1 MKMERKKY
9 MKWLVLLVGVLCSV
23 GVKATD
29 VNSVSSLI
37 SALNSKAKDIGNNTV
52 QLTDNIDLSQTINV
66 TGGDLTLDL
75 GGYSIYNK
83 WSGMGSSNKK
93 KIDIFDIEDGT
104 FTIQGDGSVYN
115 QGTEGNSTIWVKGG
129 TLNVSSTV
137 YSKKQ
142 TAIYISKGIVNVK
155 TGASIYTESDGGKY
169 QPVKAMG
176 GELNISGGNIY
187 RAMLTDKK
195 AVGLYIE
202 NAKVI
207 MSGGTVR
214 GESKGNDEAI
224 GVEIASGEFS
234 MSDGNISAK
243 NQNVTAF
250 DGNNARGLNIK
261 GGVVKL
267 KQGTISGN
275 SSNRT
280 SYAISSNQPFSSIC
294 VTGYGIYKDNLLQP
308 MTNVEVQGGIE
319 IKPIS
324 YIIKYSGVD
333 PEREEI
339 YDITKG
345 SISLS
350 EEIKR
355 GYDFNGWSDK
365 VGKVTSISYTN
376 VSNRSDNYI
385 YTLTA
390 QWALH
395 NYTIKYYSEGNEITS
410 VGTNPQTYQIGN
422 TTTLQSISKDGA
434 VFIGWKD
441 RSTGQMITNL
451 PGNDPR
457 DLKLDAI
464 WDKKYNITFVTGTSE
479 SISGIS
485 TTTSQEVLIPIP
497 NEKKGYIFE
506 YWSDK
511 KGNTIHDKISAN
523 VYDSDI
529 TLTAVWSPIT
539 YHVAF
544 KDGEETKDTKEYTIE
559 SGLSGFPTIRKD
571 GYVFNSW
578 LNDNQMPV
586 SSISEGTIGDKTFTA
601 DWTEITYTLTYDYA
615 DGETSSS
622 SDTYKYTEVSQTQLR
637 SASREGYNFL
647 GWFLPGSTDKL
658 EKVPTPISDT
668 QKEFLFTA
676 TAKWEIQNY
685 KVIFYLNDG
694 TGAVLSEKE
703 YTYNVNTGIPEED
716 MPKDVKRTGYDFGG
730 WFGNEACTGDKID
743 NVSAGAGE
751 LKLYAKWTPKTY
763 TITYDM
769 QGGTNASN
777 APSSFIYNEGCLL
790 PSENVKRDHYV
801 FAGWTTEAT
810 STTYVKSIPANTE
823 GNKKIYAQWTP
834 CVYTISYVTN
844 TETTLPA
851 QSYLYGTEVKTK
863 KTYKEGYTLTWC
875 YDATLTRPFGDLI
888 TAEKIPAGIGDEL
901 ALYAKWTPTEYMIT
915 YDSYY
920 GKITSGKVDK
930 YTIEQEVI
938 LPADVHREGF
948 TFAGWYAD
956 DLLKE
961 KVTKI
966 EKGSSGNKT
975 FYATWDRGYQVIFT
989 QPANGKITVSWNG
1002 SAVSPGTMIGKG
1014 ESLTV
1019 SAEATNVNYELKQIL
1034 INGKPF
1040 TSSPQLVT
1048 MPKEDLKITAEFTE
1062 ASTPAAPAPEII
1074 ITPSGVDKFPKGEDV
1089 KVQLKKTDES
1099 TTLYYNLAGV
1109 ERKYEKE
1116 FVVASAQ
1123 DTVLLKAI
1131 ARKQGLRDGVISRY
1145 IIFDNGKITLTFNL
1159 PLGVKAVNPSG
1170 GEVVTATT
1178 TGGSFEFE
1186 LKVDREYYTNLDSM
1200 VVSANDSV
1208 IKAGSAGLYTLTN
1221 CTSDVTVTVSG
1232 LKAKV
1237 CNVTLQQTDNGT
1249 ISFTDGAEETTME
1262 VEYGTSVSVTA
1273 KADEDFK
1280 FLQWSTGSQS
1290 NPLKLTVDKDT
1301 TISARFIND
1310 YKAYAITLPQLEG
1323 VTVRPFTGYST
1334 EVKKD
1339 GTFKF
1344 YLKLADGYR
1353 EENPVVR
1360 ANGEVLAKNKGGYA
1374 IYKVNKNISISVEGI
1389 VREPVTLKVPGN
1401 VNAKVVETMSN
1412 ASKQEVY
1419 EETMILLHAE
1429 APTGK
1434 IFDKWT
1440 DSKTDNPRMVPA
1452 VDAEQLHP
1460 LFTNKGD
1467 ANYAKVIL
1475 NQSPGAGITAV
1486 NANIDGVKTGET
1498 VQLNVVLLPAYS
1510 QSEVTLTV
1518 DGEVLKP
1525 SVSLRAASETKTYMY
1540 SLPVKKDEITVKVS
1554 GMKLNTYNVSLAQTD
1569 GGVVYSNPAGTA
1581 THGDKIQLKAQ
1592 PEPGMLFVKWWDGN
1606 TLNPYPYTVT
1616 ADTEVKAS
1624 FLGAESTVDN
1634 ESIRKDD
1641 PIEITTDGNR
1651 LSIKVDKEYQVYI
1664 YNFGGGLY
1672 QKRKIPAG
1680 GYSMYLPSGE
1690 YLIKVGDDIV
1700 RKVIIL

>member
-1 MKMERKKY
+1 MERGSWKF
-9 MKWLVLLVGVLCSV
+9 LQ
-23 GVKATD
+23 
-29 VNSVSSLI
+29 SLI
-37 SALNSKAKDIGNNTV
+37 SVLLLMVTFQGWAQTPVYNKDQLKIAINNGESV
-52 QLTDNIDLSQTINV
+52 LLKNNIDIDFELTISKS
-66 TGGDLTLDL
+66 LTLDL
-75 GGYSIYNK
+75 GGYTLKREQNAGDIICVKCIAGKIRIINGNIITK
-83 WSGMGSSNKK
+83 QNKK
-93 KIDIFDIEDGT
+93 ALGGYGTGLDVSGAEVTIVNCNVSGYTKSWSVEDATGIQFYSGSLNIISGT
-104 FTIQGDGSVYN
+104 FVGEENGSGKSYAIWSK
-115 QGTEGNSTIWVKGG
+115 NSTINNFLKGSYLKKG
-129 TLNVSSTV
+129 DNIVSNVNTKTIEGSVTAHPVTYTLD
-137 YSKKQ
+137 YQLK
-142 TAIYISKGIVNVK
+142 
-155 TGASIYTESDGGKY
+155 GGKY
-169 QPVKAMG
+169 ESSSYVKTYKALDIFNQTIDNLPEVSYRGYRFNYWSYENENILNAM
-176 GELNISGGNIY
+176 ELPYPYVTSDNHTIK
-187 RAMLTDKK
+187 LT
-195 AVGLYIE
+195 A
-202 NAKVI
+202 NW
-207 MSGGTVR
+207 S
-214 GESKGNDEAI
+214 
-224 GVEIASGEFS
+224 
-234 MSDGNISAK
+234 
-243 NQNVTAF
+243 
-250 DGNNARGLNIK
+250 IK
-261 GGVVKL
+261 EY
-267 KQGTISGN
+267 TISYDLNKGINN
-275 SSNRT
+275 SSNPIGKYT
-280 SYAISSNQPFSSIC
+280 INTNGGNDIQ
-294 VTGYGIYKDNLLQP
+294 LQ
-308 MTNVEVQGGIE
+308 
-319 IKPIS
+319 
-324 YIIKYSGVD
+324 D
-333 PEREEI
+333 PER
-339 YDITKG
+339 KG
-345 SISLS
+345 YKFSAWRDS
-350 EEIKR
+350 K
-355 GYDFNGWSDK
+355 GT
-365 VGKVTSISYTN
+365 VTSINYDRVERN
-376 VSNRSDNYI
+376 AFSNSGVLEYK
-385 YTLTA
+385 LTA
-390 QWALH
+390 SWQP
-395 NYTIKYYSEGNEITS
+395 IT
-410 VGTNPQTYQIGN
+410 
-422 TTTLQSISKDGA
+422 
-434 VFIGWKD
+434 
-441 RSTGQMITNL
+441 
-451 PGNDPR
+451 
-457 DLKLDAI
+457 
-464 WDKKYNITFVTGTSE
+464 YNITFDKPVNNGKTQIEYTVEISDISLPEPDNIPMGKSFAGWY
-479 SISGIS
+479 ISGTDTQVKEIPVS
-485 TTTSQEVLIPIP
+485 NPDNLSLEVRWKDKTYYAFFYDGEVEINKKPFTVTSGLASFEDPKP
-497 NEKKGYIFE
+497 KEGYIFD
-506 YWSDK
+506 YWMDAPTNGK
-511 KGNTIHDKISAN
+511 K
-523 VYDSDI
+523 I
-529 TLTAVWSPIT
+529 T
-539 YHVAF
+539 
-544 KDGEETKDTKEYTIE
+544 
-559 SGLSGFPTIRKD
+559 
-571 GYVFNSW
+571 
-578 LNDNQMPV
+578 
-586 SSISEGTIGDKTFTA
+586 SISTNNIGDKKIYA
-601 DWTEITYTLTYDYA
+601 SWAPIKYTLTYDLNGGSYTGNRTITYTYNERA
-615 DGETSSS
+615 ILLTS
-622 SDTYKYTEVSQTQLR
+622 EQVSY
-637 SASREGYNFL
+637 SGHKFL
-647 GWFLPGSTDKL
+647 GWKLDGKSITEAPVSGGIESDGGRKMSFTLSADWELINYDIVFNENGGTAVDDRQYNVKEGISAENMPKTERIGYTFAGWYNDQDRKVPSIPPGSKKL
-658 EKVPTPISDT
+658 ILTARWELIVYKITYN
-668 QKEFLFTA
+668 LFG
-676 TAKWEIQNY
+676 
-685 KVIFYLNDG
+685 G
-694 TGAVLSEKE
+694 TNPNNAHST
-703 YTYNVNTGIPEED
+703 YTYED
-716 MPKDVKRTGYDFGG
+716 MIDLPSPTREHYDFGG
-730 WFGNEACTGDKID
+730 WFTEKELVNAVSVIERTSTGDKVFYAKWSPKTYKLTFNPTGGRISQTEQNYIYGEVTEFARKPYKDHYKFDGWYYDEACTKAYGSKIAADNSGDHT
-743 NVSAGAGE
+743 
-751 LKLYAKWTPKTY
+751 LYAKWKLEDYKIVLDSYNGEFPSGANVPTTY
-763 TITYDM
+763 TYE
-769 QGGTNASN
+769 S
-777 APSSFIYNEGCLL
+777 
-790 PSENVKRDHYV
+790 
-801 FAGWTTEAT
+801 
-810 STTYVKSIPANTE
+810 
-823 GNKKIYAQWTP
+823 
-834 CVYTISYVTN
+834 
-844 TETTLPA
+844 
-851 QSYLYGTEVKTK
+851 
-863 KTYKEGYTLTWC
+863 
-875 YDATLTRPFGDLI
+875 
-888 TAEKIPAGIGDEL
+888 
-901 ALYAKWTPTEYMIT
+901 
-915 YDSYY
+915 
-920 GKITSGKVDK
+920 
-930 YTIEQEVI
+930 TIEK
-938 LPADVHREGF
+938 LPEPIRQGF

-956 DLLKE
+956 DLL
-961 KVTKI
+961 TKPVSSPVI
-966 EKGSSGNKT
+966 KKGESGDKK

-989 QPANGKITVSWNG
+989 QPAYGKITVSWNG

-1014 ESLTV
+1014 ESLAVT
-1019 SAEATNVNYELKQIL
+1019 AEATNVNYELKQIL

-1062 ASTPAAPAPEII
+1062 ASTPAASAPELI

-1109 ERKYEKE
+1109 EKKYEKE

-1221 CTSDVTVTVSG
+1221 CTSDVTITVAG
-1232 LKAKV
+1232 LKAKL
-1237 CNVTLQQTDNGT
+1237 CSVTLQQTDNGT
-1249 ISFTDGAEETTME
+1249 ISFTEGAEETTME

-1389 VREPVTLKVPGN
+1389 VRESVTMKVPGN

-1429 APTGK
+1429 APAGK

-1440 DSKTDNPRMVPA
+1440 DGKTDNPRMVPA

-1467 ANYAKVIL
+1467 AAYAKVIL

-1518 DGEVLKP
+1518 DDEVLKP